1 MRKRMKKV
9 SALILAAS
17 LLCSAFVLPE
27 VYAAVGVKTDE
38 KCSLQVNCNVQMQ
51 INEETAAATPYDPVY
66 GELKT
71 ETITVNLYKVADIAV
86 TGKYKVVPAFASLTD
101 LENAAK
107 IINVILAASIRP
119 SSRLKNKPK
128 GPTGLFSI

>member
-1 MRKRMKKV
+1 MRKKKKKV

-51 INEETAAATPYDPVY
+51 IDKETAAATPYNPVY

-71 ETITVNLYKVADIAV
+71 ETITVNLYKVADITV
-86 TGKYKVVPAFASLTD
+86 TGKYTVVPAFASLTD
-101 LENAAK
+101 LEDAAK
-107 IINVILAASIRP
+107 INSEASAATR
-119 SSRLKNKPK
+119 
-128 GPTGLFSI
+128 